1 MSSELEKME
10 IESAKLNAAKESEL
24 SKLRDDIKVKVGV
37 FNYELLWDKNLT
49 NWNWVMLLLSI
60 IDNAWNSNHK
70 IAPWMLTM
78 AGFMRSRPLDS
89 R

>member
-37 FNYELLWDKNLT
+37 CNYEQSWDKCLT
-49 NWNWVMLLLSI
+49 NLNWVMLLLSI
-60 IDNAWNSNHK
+60 IN
-70 IAPWMLTM
+70 
-78 AGFMRSRPLDS
+78 PLLENPPTKL
-89 R
+89 RHEC

>member
-37 FNYELLWDKNLT
+37 FNNELLWDKNLT
-49 NWNWVMLLLSI
+49 NLLLLSI
-60 IDNAWNSNHK
+60 TNHV
-70 IAPWMLTM
+70 
-78 AGFMRSRPLDS
+78 
-89 R
+89 

>member
-37 FNYELLWDKNLT
+37 CKYEQWDKCLT
-49 NWNWVMLLLSI
+49 NLN
-60 IDNAWNSNHK
+60 
-70 IAPWMLTM
+70 
-78 AGFMRSRPLDS
+78 
-89 R
+89 

>member
-37 FNYELLWDKNLT
+37 CNYELSWDKNLT
-49 NWNWVMLLLSI
+49 NLNRVMLLLSI
-60 IDNAWNSNHK
+60 IDNV
-70 IAPWMLTM
+70 
-78 AGFMRSRPLDS
+78 
-89 R
+89 